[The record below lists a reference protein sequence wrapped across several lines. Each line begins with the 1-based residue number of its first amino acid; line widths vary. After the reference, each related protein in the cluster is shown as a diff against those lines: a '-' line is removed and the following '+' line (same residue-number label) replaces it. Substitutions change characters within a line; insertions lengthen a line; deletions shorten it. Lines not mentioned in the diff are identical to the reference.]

1 MNIQIDEIIKA
12 LNYISE
18 STRDIKAFNFN
29 KFISIYQRP
38 TIMPR
43 EGVLVGQYEKWCYK
57 KIYFVSCFGIN
68 IQLFSYWDDE
78 AVFTEQHAN
87 DILNHIRNTL
97 EEIKHIYF

>member
-1 MNIQIDEIIKA
+1 MASPVIQTISTFDPA
-12 LNYISE
+12 L
-18 STRDIKAFNFN
+18 
-29 KFISIYQRP
+29 
-38 TIMPR
+38 
-43 EGVLVGQYEKWCYK
+43 YK
-57 KIYFVSCFGIN
+57 KIYFLSCFGIN